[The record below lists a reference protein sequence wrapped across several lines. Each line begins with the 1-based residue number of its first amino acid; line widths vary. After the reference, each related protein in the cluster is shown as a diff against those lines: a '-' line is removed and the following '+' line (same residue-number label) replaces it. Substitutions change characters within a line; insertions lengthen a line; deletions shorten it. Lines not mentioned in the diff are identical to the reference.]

1 MSQEN
6 VETFRRVT
14 DAINRADVEAVL
26 AETHPEIV
34 FEPQRTAT
42 EGAYLGHEGV
52 RRWLADT
59 AATFELFRAE
69 YPDVR
74 DFGARVLAV
83 GSLRVRGRSG
93 GIETNVP
100 VAFIAEYRDGLL
112 WRARDYRE
120 ARLALEAAGL
130 RE

>member
-1 MSQEN
+1 MSQQN
-6 VETFRRVT
+6 VDAFRRVS
-14 DAINRADVEAVL
+14 DAINRGDAEAAL
-26 AETHPEIV
+26 AETHAEIV

-59 AATFELFRAE
+59 AATFEFFRTE

-74 DFGARVLAV
+74 DLGDRVLAI
-83 GSLRVRGRSG
+83 GSIRVRGRGSG
-93 GIETNVP
+93 VETDVP
-100 VAFIAEYRDGLL
+100 TAFIAEYRDGLC

-130 RE
+130 SE